1 MGLKNQESEGLG
13 WQPVT
18 KTSFWTESLIT
29 CAPCSRFHGWK
40 GGSCVVIGQNDT
52 SVSAAFAFTTGSLRQ
67 KHSSV
72 RSKHRSPCVISNTLL
87 WGSVCVCPVQGCSG
101 ASSSFLQWMTLFWQF
116 LSCSHS
122 LPCNGFDV
130 MIGLGFLFSFFFF
143 LFFCCGLT
151 QAASLCWQR
160 RLVCVCCLM
169 MSLLPKK
176 WWMGL
181 LRTIIENG
189 TYS

>member
-87 WGSVCVCPVQGCSG
+87 WGSVWVCVFVQFKGVLELHLHSCSG
-101 ASSSFLQWMTLFWQF
+101 WHFSDSFYLVLIPCLVMASMSWLVWVFFF
-116 LSCSHS
+116 LS
-122 LPCNGFDV
+122 F
-130 MIGLGFLFSFFFF
+130 FSFFF
-143 LFFCCGLT
+143 
-151 QAASLCWQR
+151 AAVWR
-160 RLVCVCCLM
+160 RLPP
-169 MSLLPKK
+169 SADKD
-176 WWMGL
+176 G
-181 LRTIIENG
+181 
-189 TYS
+189 